1 MFTQCDRLRHYCL
14 NDIHLYTAY
23 MLQLKISNPFNL
35 GSLVPF
41 PDKRRLKVNL
51 ILS

>member
-1 MFTQCDRLRHYCL
+1 MFPQCDTLRHCCL
-14 NDIHLYTAY
+14 NDIHLYK
-23 MLQLKISNPFNL
+23 LQLKISNPFKL